1 MSEHNSDSFNL
12 SNARVPLFQWISV
25 VGMIV
30 SMVFALSGRLANSD
44 QTAVD
49 LGKLQNDVAQMRQ
62 QMALREDV
70 SDLTKQMRELE
81 IEVAKLS
88 DRLDRK

>member
-30 SMVFALSGRLANSD
+30 SMVFALSGRLAASD
-44 QTAVD
+44 RTAVD
-49 LGKLQNDVAQMRQ
+49 LGKLQSDVAQMRQ
-62 QMALREDV
+62 QMALRDDV
-70 SDLTKQMRELE
+70 SDLTKQVRELE

-88 DRLDRK
+88 DRLDRN